1 MKKPVNIGA
10 FQIRDRRLEQFLFY
24 HDIFFVDSHQCEDG
38 SMIWEYEDC
47 PYFREVE
54 GDLGSPQAAQNQ
66 WRIYHSAS
74 QKEALRREY
83 FEHGYYS
90 QAFL

>member
-1 MKKPVNIGA
+1 MNIGI

-47 PYFREVE
+47 PYFREVLLE
-54 GDLGSPQAAQNQ
+54 WKEILVRRKQR
-66 WRIYHSAS
+66 RINGEYTTAILSATGLNTDI
-74 QKEALRREY
+74 K
-83 FEHGYYS
+83 
-90 QAFL
+90 

>member
-1 MKKPVNIGA
+1 MKKPVNIGV

-47 PYFREVE
+47 PYFREVLLE
-54 GDLGSPQAAQNQ
+54 WKEILVRRKQR
-66 WRIYHSAS
+66 RINGV
-74 QKEALRREY
+74 EY
-83 FEHGYYS
+83 TTPLPRKKH
-90 QAFL
+90 

>member
-1 MKKPVNIGA
+1 MKKPVNIGV

-47 PYFREVE
+47 PYFCEVLLE
-54 GDLGSPQAAQNQ
+54 WKEILVRRKQR
-66 WRIYHSAS
+66 RING
-74 QKEALRREY
+74 EY
-83 FEHGYYS
+83 TTPLPRKKH
-90 QAFL
+90 